1 MNVYFSLSFP
11 PFGSGAQP
19 LFFVMRGV
27 VLFNILQHFERVE
40 LLVELVELVRVLV
53 VVELVELVRVLVVPV
68 VFCSS
73 SRCSSAFVTQV
84 FPSARMSTNVNFS
97 PFIRGNCL
105 FNSKVSKN

>member
-1 MNVYFSLSFP
+1 
-11 PFGSGAQP
+11 
-19 LFFVMRGV
+19 MRGV

-73 SRCSSAFVTQV
+73 SRCAWMLGFVKFSPVRTTSFYKCSNAFYKHHL
-84 FPSARMSTNVNFS
+84 
-97 PFIRGNCL
+97 PFIRWN
-105 FNSKVSKN
+105 